1 MKELRRK
8 PVKMAIFAMSFLA
21 LLSAVFLPFHE
32 VRAQEARDEV
42 VLRVAFPE
50 VDGFS
55 ETDEYG
61 NRHGIVVDYLNEI
74 AKYTGWKYEYIEVD
88 NESLIDEFLAGKFD
102 LMGGTFYQAGFEEYF
117 AYPDYNTGYAKSV
130 LLALRNENSVKAY
143 DWKSME
149 GKTIG
154 VYENAKE
161 NIRRLQAFMQINGI
175 NAELVY
181 FSRDKLTD
189 DDLYPYLVNGE
200 IDMTLGNSGDVKEDV
215 RVVAE
220 FDAQP
225 HYIVTTLDNKEVLDG
240 LNMALGKISESNPN
254 FSKERYN
261 ANFTDSGIA
270 SITLNQEEKQF
281 IEEKRTVS
289 IAVVKNWH
297 PLFCMEAE
305 DDLHNGFIP
314 DVLERIKAFSG
325 LEFTFVKADSYGEAL
340 ELLKQGEVDML
351 GAFLG
356 TDDVAAEL
364 DLALTAPY
372 STLNDIIARNKSVSY
387 PSEGLTGAIV
397 KGRQMPKS
405 IKADEVRYFT
415 SVSEALMAVNS
426 GEVDF
431 FYGLSTRIEEAI
443 QEHHY
448 MNVVPNTLVNDTIDM
463 CFAMKSAVEPDLLT
477 VINKAINSLSSE
489 EKLSLTNQNLITVGE
504 SSFSLVELI
513 YADPIMF
520 VSVCIGIFTLLAAFV
535 LLIARSSVHSA
546 KMQSN
551 LEKAEAANR
560 AKGEFLSRM
569 SHEIRT
575 PMNAIVGLS
584 DLTCMMESVPEDI
597 RENLHKIRSSSR
609 YLLGL
614 ISDILDMSR
623 IESDKMILAEETFS
637 MNRMLEELDSMM
649 SAESGRKGLEFVLES
664 SIVHDIVVGD
674 IVRLRQVLTNLVS
687 NGLKFTPSGGRVTA
701 VVKELGISKDEVS
714 YEFRVIDNGVGVSEE
729 NQKRIFE
736 AFEQVGSNH
745 AKSQGT
751 GLGLAISKTIVEL
764 MGGELKLKSE
774 PGNGSEFY
782 FTVAFPVGERVQEPE
797 AGEAEYDLSN
807 ICILLAE
814 DNDLNAEIAEDL
826 LEMRGAM
833 VRRAENGEA
842 AVRQFRE
849 SAPGE
854 IQAILMDL
862 QMPVMDGLEACRA
875 IRGMNRADAANI
887 PIIAMTANTFQED
900 VDAAYEAGM
909 NGFVTKPVDVKYL
922 YRVLHTAVT
931 PAGHQEE

>member
-8 PVKMAIFAMSFLA
+8 QMRMFVMSLFL
-21 LLSAVFLPFHE
+21 LFSAVLLPFQT
-32 VRAQEARDEV
+32 VQAQETGDET
-42 VLRVAFPE
+42 VLKVAFPE
-50 VDGFS
+50 VEGFS

-61 NRHGIVVDYLNEI
+61 NRHGIIADYLKEI
-74 AKYTGWKYEYIEVD
+74 AKYTGWKYEYIDVD
-88 NESLIDEFLAGKFD
+88 NDSMIDEFMDGKFD

-117 AYPDYNTGYAKSV
+117 AYPDYNTGYAKSM
-130 LLALRNENSVKAY
+130 LFALRNNSNIKAY

-161 NIRRLQAFMQINGI
+161 NIRRLEAFMQINGI
-175 NAELVY
+175 HAELIY
-181 FSRDKLTD
+181 YSRDKLTS
-189 DDLYPYLVNGE
+189 DDLFPYLENGE
-200 IDMTLGNSGDVKEDV
+200 IDMILGNNADVREDV

-225 HYIVTTLDNKEVLDG
+225 HYIVTTLDNQEVLDG
-240 LNMALGKISESNPN
+240 LNMALEKIWESNPN
-254 FSKERYN
+254 FSKECYN

-270 SITLNQEEKQF
+270 SIILNDEEKKF
-281 IEEKRTVS
+281 IEEKKTIS
-289 IAVVKNWH
+289 IAVVSNWH
-297 PLFCMEAE
+297 PIYCM
-305 DDLHNGFIP
+305 DSKNDLHNGFIP
-314 DVLERIKAFSG
+314 DVLQRVSAFSG
-325 LEFTFVKADSYGEAL
+325 LEFTYVKAENYGEAL
-340 ELLKQGEVDML
+340 ELVKQGKVDML

-356 TDDVAAEL
+356 TDNLAVEN

-372 STLNDIIARNKSVSY
+372 GTLNDIIARNKSASY
-387 PSEGLTGAIV
+387 PSEGLTGAVI
-397 KGRQMPKS
+397 KGRQMPNN
-405 IKADEVRYFT
+405 INAGEVKYFNN
-415 SVSEALMAVNS
+415 VAEALMAVNR

-448 MNVVPNTLVNDTIDM
+448 INVVPNTLINDTIDM
-463 CFAMKSAVEPDLLT
+463 SFAMKSAIQPQLLT
-477 VINKAINSLSSE
+477 VMNKAINSMSSA
-489 EKLSLTNQNLITVGE
+489 EKVSLANQNLITMGE
-504 SSFSLVELI
+504 NSFSLLELI

-520 VSVCIGIFTLLAAFV
+520 VSVCTGILLLLGGFV
-535 LLIARSSVHSA
+535 LFISLSRMRSA
-546 KMQSN
+546 KMQNN

-584 DLTCMMESVPEDI
+584 DLTCMMESVPEEI
-597 RENLHKIRSSSR
+597 QENLQKIRSSSR

-623 IESDKMILAEETFS
+623 IESEKMTLSEEPFS
-637 MNRMLEELDSMM
+637 MKQMLEELDSML
-649 SAESGRKGLEFVLES
+649 SAEAGRKGLEFVLES
-664 SIVHDIVVGD
+664 YIEHDIIVGD

-687 NGLKFTPSGGRVTA
+687 NGLKFTPSGGRVTTA
-701 VVKELGISKDEVS
+701 VKELGMSDNMVS

-729 NQKRIFE
+729 NQNRIFE

-745 AKSQGT
+745 TKSQGT
-751 GLGLAISKTIVEL
+751 GLGLAISKTIVGL
-764 MGGELKLKSE
+764 MGGELKLKSKQ
-774 PGNGSEFY
+774 GMGSEFY
-782 FTVAFPVGERVQEPE
+782 FSVAFPVGESVEEQA
-797 AGEAEYDLSN
+797 AGESDYDLSR

-826 LEMRGAM
+826 LKIKGAT
-833 VRRAENGEA
+833 VRRAINGEA
-842 AVRQFRE
+842 AVQKFKD
-849 SAPGE
+849 STPGE

-862 QMPVMDGLEACRA
+862 QMPLMDGLEACRI
-875 IRGMNRADAANI
+875 IRSMDRADAAEI

-900 VDAAYEAGM
+900 LDAAYEAGM
-909 NGFVTKPVDVKYL
+909 TGFVTKPVDVKYL
-922 YRVLHTAVT
+922 YHVLHTSVKTA
-931 PAGHQEE
+931 AGQEE